1 MNVLAK
7 IRNNPLWILWVLLRR
22 ISPLIKSDKIFIKL
36 EYILRTH
43 KLLNLS
49 NPQSFN
55 EKLQWLKLYA
65 RHEEYTQL
73 VDKYAV
79 KLYVTRRIGE
89 KYVIPTLGVW
99 ERFEDIDFKVLPS
112 QFVLKTTHDSGGV
125 YICRDKSQLDINKAA
140 KKLKKSLSKNYYW
153 EHREYPYKNVRPRI
167 IAEQYMVDESG
178 YELKDYKIFCFQG
191 VPHFIEVDFDRFTGH
206 KRNIYSTQWKLLPF
220 EIQYPSNPS
229 LIHEKPK
236 CLNEML
242 DIASQ
247 LSRGFLHVRVD
258 LYVINDAVYFGELT
272 FFHGTGMEKFSP
284 EEWNYKFGRLIELPK
299 D

>member
-206 KRNIYSTQWKLLPF
+206 KRNIYSTQWELLPF

-258 LYVINDAVYFGELT
+258 LYVINDTVYFGELT